1 MKLWAYLKSLLWPP
15 PSELGEATT
24 DNFAGR
30 IFSSNT
36 AFAQRK
42 ASSPGTLHAQ
52 WIVRTD
58 GTAPQ
63 AEAACPPGA
72 LVPGQDQPAPG

>member
-1 MKLWAYLKSLLWPP
+1 MKLWACLKSLFRRTVKADDQA
-15 PSELGEATT
+15 SM
-24 DNFAGR
+24 
-30 IFSSNT
+30 FSSN
-36 AFAQRK
+36 AYFARRK
-42 ASSPGTLHAQ
+42 ANSPATLHAQ

-72 LVPGQDQPAPG
+72 LVPGQDQPAAG